1 MRSSLPSAAVPRH
14 RLLLLASL
22 VALLTL
28 CLGVSA
34 APADAA
40 KRKVPFGFFGTVLN
54 NSQIDRMSD
63 ATLDAQ
69 MATMARNGVESVR
82 FSLSWEKAEPAQGRY
97 DFSTS
102 DRMAR
107 AAARHGL
114 DLLPIVLHTPRWAT
128 SQPMRANSHLYAPRS
143 PQSYANFMRVLVQ
156 RYGPRGS
163 FWRTSG
169 TRRVPI
175 RSWQIWNEPAA
186 DFFWAT
192 RPWPRSYTRLLKAAY
207 KAVHRADRRATVV
220 LGSLA
225 GVTSSTPWAQMRSL
239 YKAGARGSF
248 DVVSLHFFSSSDS
261 VRTTTAQTLEIADRI
276 RKEMRRARDR
286 RKKIWFTEL
295 TWTAAKG
302 KIPKRA
308 LFGFETTPKGQAA
321 RLKGVFSRLARDRN
335 KRGIGRVYWYN
346 WASEYIPRF
355 APGGP
360 GTLTFQYAGL
370 NKVAGV
376 TFSPLPILRTYA
388 KMAARYEGCRKS
400 SNARR
405 CR

>member
-1 MRSSLPSAAVPRH
+1 MPRP
-14 RLLLLASL
+14 RLLLLAAL
-22 VALLTL
+22 VALLTVL
-28 CLGVSA
+28 LGASA

-69 MATMARNGVESVR
+69 MASMARNGVESVR
-82 FSLSWEKAEPAQGRY
+82 FSLSWQIAEPAQGTY
-97 DFSTS
+97 NFSTS
-102 DRMAR
+102 DRMAA

-114 DLLPIVLHTPRWAT
+114 DLLPIVLHTPRWAS
-128 SQPMRANSHLYAPRS
+128 SQPTRANYYLHAPRD
-143 PQSYANFMRVLVQ
+143 PALYANFMRVLVQ

-163 FWRTSG
+163 FWATSG
-169 TRRVPI
+169 TPRVPI

-192 RPWPRSYTRLLKAAY
+192 RPWPRSYARLLKAAY
-207 KAVHRADRRATVV
+207 RAVHRADRRATVV

-225 GVTSSTPWAQMRSL
+225 GVTSSTPWAQMRNL
-239 YKAGARGSF
+239 YKAGAKGSF
-248 DVVSLHFFSSSDS
+248 DVVSLHFFSSSSS
-261 VRTTTAQTLEIADRI
+261 VRVTTSQTLEIATRI
-276 RKEMRRARDR
+276 RREMRRARDR

-295 TWTAAKG
+295 TWTAAQG

-308 LFGFETTPKGQAA
+308 LFGFETTARGQAA
-321 RLKGVFSRLARDRN
+321 RLKAVFSRLARDRK

-360 GTLTFQYAGL
+360 GALTFQYAGL
-370 NKVAGV
+370 NKVDNV
-376 TFSPLPILRTYA
+376 TFTPLRVLRTYA
-388 KMAARYEGCRKS
+388 STAARYEGCRKTT
-400 SNARR
+400 NARR